1 MWYKIGWYQDGK
13 REYVTVKDKEQML
26 LEVENK
32 TIISDHVSIRV
43 LVGFELDKDEDIK
56 LTPENTL

>member
-26 LEVENK
+26 LEVANK

-56 LTPENTL
+56 